1 MYKQTCWFWFHGR
14 LTLSM
19 IICFF
24 RVELI
29 EAPSHLWLCMP
40 RIVMANVEL
49 FELSGK
55 VGLSLYISFILSK
68 NNTSSSFIGTAEWT
82 DTCSS
87 YIESLM
93 IFFQFGRSFNLHA
106 LTWDLREGIV
116 IHWYACSHAGK
127 LHIKY
132 EYLVYICLRRF
143 TIFYLLIGIHGYIF
157 SLMAQTMNKQKHS
170 LYSF

>member
-1 MYKQTCWFWFHGR
+1 M
-14 LTLSM
+14 LSM

-24 RVELI
+24 FRVELLG
-29 EAPSHLWLCMP
+29 APSHLWLCMP

-106 LTWDLREGIV
+106 LT
-116 IHWYACSHAGK
+116 
-127 LHIKY
+127 
-132 EYLVYICLRRF
+132 
-143 TIFYLLIGIHGYIF
+143 
-157 SLMAQTMNKQKHS
+157 
-170 LYSF
+170 